1 MGLLD
6 TEHRLIFAYD
16 DFIRE
21 SWMEL
26 RVEPRSSIHQT
37 VHSFYLAVGPPSTV
51 ERYVDW
57 NENYV
62 HHFGVADYHE
72 RIEVVTRSLVDAHPQ
87 HLSLAELTEPPTPV
101 AGPLLDFIGFG
112 GPIVRSRALEQLGK
126 SVRVTVTAPLGEQ
139 VSALGRALLERVHY
153 LTGVTDYRSNTDH
166 ALAEGS
172 GVCQDFAHLLLGLLR
187 LRDIPCRYVSGY
199 LHVDQSGREPSQ
211 SHAWVE
217 VYSLKHGWV
226 AFDPTHDQSPDD
238 TYVCVGHGR
247 HYDDTPPNRGIY
259 RGSAQEKL
267 RAEVH
272 TQRSTQR
279 DVVGLH
285 EQVEAIDVPVHRE
298 LPAAGRDRRLAV
310 AQGVPQQ
317 QQQQQQ
323 QTDPRVPG

>member
-6 TEHRLIFAYD
+6 IEHRLIFRYD
-16 DFIRE
+16 GFIHE

-37 VHSFYLAVGPPSTV
+37 VHSFYLAVGPAATV

-62 HHFGVADYHE
+62 HHFGVGDYHE
-72 RIEVVTRSLVDAHPQ
+72 RIEVVTRSLVDVHPQ
-87 HLSLAELTEPPTPV
+87 HIPLSELTEPPIPV
-101 AGPLLDFIGFG
+101 AGSLLDFVGFG
-112 GPIVRSRALEQLGK
+112 GPIVRSPALEELGR
-126 SVRVTVTAPLGEQ
+126 SIGSGSTAPVGEQ
-139 VSALGRALLERVHY
+139 VRALSRALRKRVQY
-153 LTGVTDYRSNTDH
+153 VPGVTDYRSNTDH
-166 ALAEGS
+166 ALEAGS

-187 LRDIPCRYVSGY
+187 LRGIPCRYVSGY

-217 VYSLKHGWV
+217 LYVLTHGWV
-226 AFDPTHDQSPDD
+226 SFDPTHDQSPNDC
-238 TYVCVGHGR
+238 YVSIGRGR

-259 RGSAQEKL
+259 RGNAKETL

-272 TQRSTQR
+272 TQRSNQR

-285 EQVEAIDVPVHRE
+285 EQVETIEVPVHRE
-298 LPAAGRDRRLAV
+298 LPSAARDRPREL
-310 AQGVPQQ
+310 GHEDPQQ

-323 QTDPRVPG
+323 QSRRREPV